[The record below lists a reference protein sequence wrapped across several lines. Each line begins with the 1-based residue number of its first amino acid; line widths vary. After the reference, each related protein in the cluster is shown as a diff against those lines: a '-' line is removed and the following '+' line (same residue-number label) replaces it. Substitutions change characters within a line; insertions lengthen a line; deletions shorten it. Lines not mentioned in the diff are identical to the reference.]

1 MKKCFKVLV
10 CITLA
15 LLIAVGGITAS
26 AESFQEKNGQG
37 KTVLVQQKD
46 VFVSSRYLQG
56 QDFGI
61 GAFNTINDICVT
73 GDYIY
78 LLDSGNSRIVVLNK
92 DYQFVRVIDSI
103 KNGEEVLD
111 LSTVNGLY
119 VAKSGTIYLADST
132 NQRVVIANAEGAV
145 VKVLTKPDSPII
157 PDNLEFNAMKVL
169 EDEDGFIF
177 VLCKGVYYGA
187 LVFTQDYEFSG
198 FFGANQTSA
207 TVFDAIKNF
216 FVNTLKTDAQYEFS
230 MRELPYEF
238 DDIYEKGGFI
248 YTATANS
255 ESGKGQLRK
264 LSYSGINILKR
275 DGESADSFAF
285 GNGETI
291 QLINKFDATEHFAAI
306 AVDDNGYIYGLD
318 STYGRVFVY
327 DTGCNLITAF
337 GGGKGLG
344 EQVGTFKGATELAIN
359 GKDVIVVDA
368 AANSVTVFA
377 LTDFGNLL
385 FDAMQKTNDGD
396 FEGAYP
402 LWLKVK
408 EQDGYNQLAY
418 VGIANYFIAK
428 EDYNS
433 ALEYAKLGYER
444 DIYERAFEQ
453 VRLKLLSDNFAII
466 FIVAILAIAGII
478 AYLIYR
484 KKHPREKKEPGII
497 MTALL
502 AFCRPIQTS
511 TKIKTLR
518 KQKSKQLDIYM
529 YISFGIMFLMFIGK
543 VLETTWG
550 GFMYVDYDPDK
561 YNSAMV
567 FITTMGI
574 AVLWCIVNWGLCTL
588 FEGKGTFKEI
598 VIATGFALV
607 PQIIYSIFF
616 IIASQFLVF
625 DEEVILTG
633 AQSICWLITIV
644 VLLVELTIIHDYSF
658 FRALGMSIVTIL
670 GMVLCGF
677 LILLVLTLFQDVIEF
692 FRSVYNEVVYRKV

>member
-1 MKKCFKVLV
+1 MKKYLKVLV

-15 LLIAVGGITAS
+15 LLIVVGGTTAS

-46 VFVSSRYLQG
+46 VFVSNRYLQG

-61 GAFNTINDICVT
+61 GAFNTINDICIT

-78 LLDSGNSRIVVLNK
+78 LLDSGNSRIVVLDKN
-92 DYQFVRVIDSI
+92 YQFVRVIDNI
-103 KNGEEVLD
+103 KNGEETLD
-111 LSTVNGLY
+111 LSTANGLF
-119 VAKSGTIYLADST
+119 VAKSGTIYIADNT
-132 NQRVVIANAEGAV
+132 NQYVVVANAEGSV
-145 VKVLTKPDSPII
+145 VKVITKPDSPII
-157 PDNLEFNAMKVL
+157 PDNLEFNATKVL

-187 LVFTQDYEFSG
+187 LVFTSDYEFTG

-207 TVFDAIKNF
+207 TVLDAIKNF

-275 DGESADSFAF
+275 DGDSADNFAF

-291 QLINKFDATEHFAAI
+291 QLINKFSATEHFVAI

-327 DTGCNLITAF
+327 DNACNLITAF
-337 GGGKGLG
+337 GGGQGLG
-344 EQVGTFKGATELAIN
+344 EQVGTFKTATELAIN
-359 GKDVIVVDA
+359 GKDVLVIDSTT
-368 AANSVTVFA
+368 NSITVFG
-377 LTDFGNLL
+377 LTDFGKLL
-385 FDAMQKTNDGD
+385 FSAMEKTDNGD

-402 LWLKVK
+402 IWVSVK

-418 VGIANYFIAK
+418 AGIANYYIAM
-428 EDYNS
+428 EDYDS
-433 ALEYAKLGYER
+433 ALKYAKLGYER
-444 DIYERAFEQ
+444 EIYERAFEQ

-466 FIVAILAIAGII
+466 FIVAILAVAGII
-478 AYLIYR
+478 AYMIYR
-484 KKHPREKKEPGII
+484 KKHPREKKEPGIV
-497 MTALL
+497 MTSLL

-529 YISFGIMFLMFIGK
+529 FIAFGIMILMFIGK

-550 GFMYVDYDPDK
+550 GFMYTDYDPDK

-567 FITTMGI
+567 FVTTVGI
-574 AVLWCIVNWGLCTL
+574 AVLWCVVNWGLCTL

-625 DEEVILTG
+625 DEAVILSG
-633 AQSICWLITIV
+633 AQSICWIITIV

-658 FRALGMSIVTIL
+658 FRALGMGIVTII
-670 GMVLCGF
+670 GMILCAF
-677 LILLVLTLFQDVIEF
+677 LILLVLTLFKDVIEF
-692 FRSVYNEVVYRKV
+692 FRSVYNEVVFRKA

>member
-291 QLINKFDATEHFAAI
+291 QLINKFSATEHFAAI

-359 GKDVIVVDA
+359 GKDVIVVDS

-418 VGIANYFIAK
+418 VGIANYFIAT

-550 GFMYVDYDPDK
+550 GFMYVNYDPDK

-567 FITTMGI
+567 FITTMGV

-625 DEEVILTG
+625 DEAVILTG

-692 FRSVYNEVVYRKV
+692 FRSVYNEVIYRKV

>member
-1 MKKCFKVLV
+1 MKKMLKVLC

-15 LLIAVGGITAS
+15 LIMAVAGITAS

-46 VFVSSRYLQG
+46 VFVSNRYLQG

-61 GAFNTINDICVT
+61 GEFNAINDICVC
-73 GDYIY
+73 GNYIY
-78 LLDSGNSRIVVLNK
+78 LLDSGNSRVVVLDNN
-92 DYQFVRVIDSI
+92 YQFVRVIDSI
-103 KNGEEVLD
+103 KNGEEALD
-111 LSTVNGLY
+111 LSSANGLY
-119 VAKSGTIYLADST
+119 VTNSGAIYIADST
-132 NQRVVIANAEGAV
+132 KQYVVVANADGI
-145 VKVLTKPDSPII
+145 VKKIITKPDSPII
-157 PDNLEFNAMKVL
+157 PDNLEFKAIKVV
-169 EDEDGFIF
+169 EDKDGFIF

-216 FVNTLKTDAQYEFS
+216 FVNTLKSEAQYEFS
-230 MRELPYEF
+230 LRELPYEF

-255 ESGKGQLRK
+255 ESGKGQIRK
-264 LSYSGINILKR
+264 LSYSGINILNR
-275 DGESADSFAF
+275 DGDSADNFAF

-291 QLINKFDATEHFAAI
+291 QLIDRTTAIEHFSAV
-306 AVDDNGYIYGLD
+306 AVDDKGYIYALD

-327 DTGCNLITAF
+327 DTGCNLVTAF

-344 EQVGTFKGATELAIN
+344 EQVGTFKNATELAIN
-359 GKDVIVVDA
+359 GKDILVVDSHT
-368 AANSVTVFA
+368 NSLTVFT
-377 LTDFGNLL
+377 LTDFGKLL
-385 FDAMQKTNDGD
+385 FSAMEKTNNGD

-402 LWLKVK
+402 LWLNVK

-418 VGIANYFIAK
+418 VGIANYYISI
-428 EDYNS
+428 EDYKS

-453 VRLKLLSDNFAII
+453 VRLNLLSENFAII
-466 FIVAILAIAGII
+466 FIVAIIAIIGII
-478 AYLIYR
+478 VYLVWR
-484 KKHPREKKEPGII
+484 KKHPREKREPGIVL
-497 MTALL
+497 TSLL
-502 AFCRPIQTS
+502 APLRPIQTS
-511 TKIKTLR
+511 LKIKTLR
-518 KQKSKQLDIYM
+518 KQKSKQLNIYM
-529 YISFGIMFLMFIGK
+529 FIAFGIMFLMFIGK

-550 GFMYVDYDPDK
+550 GFMYSDYDPDK

-567 FITTMGI
+567 LITTVGI
-574 AVLWCIVNWGLCTL
+574 AVLWCVVNWGLCTL

-598 VIATGFALV
+598 VIATGFALI

-616 IIASQFLVF
+616 IIASQFLVYS
-625 DEEVILTG
+625 EQVILTG
-633 AQSICWLITIV
+633 AQSICWIITIV

-658 FRALGMSIVTIL
+658 FRAIGMGIVTIL
-670 GMVLCGF
+670 GMVLCAF
-677 LILLVLTLFQDVIEF
+677 LILLVLTLFQDVLEF
-692 FRSVYNEVVYRKV
+692 IRSVYNEVVFRNN